1 MNLIKRNLF
10 FNICKR
16 CYASL
21 SEKAKIDPI
30 YLYEPKIISNRKY
43 PDCAT
48 INVRL
53 QMYDFVPLEK
63 FQSFVVRISK
73 RFKFNVIQRLIF
85 KKYFYYF
92 VFMLF

>member
-1 MNLIKRNLF
+1 MNIIKKNLF
-10 FNICKR
+10 PNICKR

-21 SEKAKIDPI
+21 AEKATFKVEDPK
-30 YLYEPKIISNRKY
+30 YLYEPKIVSTRKY

-63 FQSFVVRISK
+63 YQSFVQRIAK
-73 RFKFNVIQRLIF
+73 RFKFKVVDR
-85 KKYFYYF
+85 
-92 VFMLF
+92 